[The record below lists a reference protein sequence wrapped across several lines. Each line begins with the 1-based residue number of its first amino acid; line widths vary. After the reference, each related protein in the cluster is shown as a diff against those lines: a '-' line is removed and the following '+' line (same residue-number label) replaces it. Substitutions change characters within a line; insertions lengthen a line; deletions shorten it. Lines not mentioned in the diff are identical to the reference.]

1 MLHQTTG
8 HTMTSHDWRTT
19 YYQQDSDVPFGEWE
33 QKIVREARDIFNR
46 HTERERAI
54 RDQAIRDQDP
64 YYRSP
69 KAERAIR
76 EARRVFRAETEEASR
91 LFEETCVELAITG
104 EVGDALRA
112 KWDALAKPSLMIAA
126 E

>member
-1 MLHQTTG
+1 
-8 HTMTSHDWRTT
+8 MTADWQTT
-19 YYQQDSDVPFGEWE
+19 YYPQDSDVPFGEWE

-64 YYRSP
+64 YYHSP

-76 EARRVFRAETEEASR
+76 EARRVFRTETEEASK
-91 LFEETCVELAITG
+91 LFEETASNS
-104 EVGDALRA
+104 RA
-112 KWDALAKPSLMIAA
+112 TAKSPRRYPPSGTCWRSLP
-126 E
+126 

>member
-1 MLHQTTG
+1 
-8 HTMTSHDWRTT
+8 MTADWRLT
-19 YYQQDSDVPFGEWE
+19 YYPQDSDVPFGEWE

-54 RDQAIRDQDP
+54 R
-64 YYRSP
+64 
-69 KAERAIR
+69 
-76 EARRVFRAETEEASR
+76 EARRVFRAETEEASK

-112 KWDALAKPSLMIAA
+112 KWDMLAKPRVAEAA